1 MRPRE
6 AETLAKWVLD
16 LGLPAGSV
24 CLNIGS
30 STKRFRE
37 VDQPHIAEKFIA
49 PLEASGLRFIHCDM
63 KQAAGVDEVGDILDP
78 RFRDRLKSYQADL
91 LVYSNLLEHLTNPR
105 EFAQACGELLR
116 RGRYALFSVPSS
128 YPYHADPID
137 TMLRPTPNELTAML
151 PGWNVRN
158 AAELTVGNYWEDLKK
173 RDAPFWGLSKH
184 VARVMM
190 PFYRPKQ
197 WRDLAS
203 RLLWLFR
210 DYRVSIA
217 LLEKPDGRP

>member
-91 LVYSNLLEHLTNPR
+91 LVCSNLLEG
-105 EFAQACGELLR
+105 F
-116 RGRYALFSVPSS
+116 
-128 YPYHADPID
+128 
-137 TMLRPTPNELTAML
+137 M
-151 PGWNVRN
+151 
-158 AAELTVGNYWEDLKK
+158 
-173 RDAPFWGLSKH
+173 GL
-184 VARVMM
+184 
-190 PFYRPKQ
+190 
-197 WRDLAS
+197 
-203 RLLWLFR
+203 
-210 DYRVSIA
+210 
-217 LLEKPDGRP
+217 